1 MSTFLEIVQ
10 ELHEEVGASGQV
22 PASVTSQKGEAKRM
36 VNWVRR
42 ADEYVQLLWHNW
54 KFLRSEYDEVTTVD
68 VVQLPTVQG
77 AQFWDE
83 DTFKYYDA
91 GGGTDPYQMDVVEY
105 DDIKNEVRDQSKAAP
120 YQVIIMPDNT
130 LEVQPIPDDVYRIT
144 GDVYLRPT
152 LLQADD
158 DVSSIPEQYHR
169 VILGRAMVLYANF
182 ESAPE
187 MKEQGSEIYA
197 ETLTRLQNSQ
207 LPNKFLSQFRTGG
220 IFEVIGSQSGDAF

>member
-1 MSTFLEIVQ
+1 MSTYLELVQ
-10 ELHEEVGASGQV
+10 ELHEEVGASGLV
-22 PASVTSQKGEAKRM
+22 PAAVANQQGEAKRM

-54 KFLRSEYDEVTTVD
+54 KFLRSEYDENTTVD
-68 VVQLPTVQG
+68 VVQMPIVQG

-83 DTFKYYDA
+83 DTFKYYGS
-91 GGGTDPYQMDVVEY
+91 GGGTDPYQLEVVEY
-105 DDIKNEVRDQSKAAP
+105 DAIKSEVRDQSKSEP
-120 YQVIIMPDNT
+120 YQVIIMPDNK

-144 GDVYLRPT
+144 GDVYTRPVE
-152 LLQADD
+152 LQADD
-158 DVSSIPEQYHR
+158 DISAIPEQYHR
-169 VILGRAMVLYANF
+169 VILGRAMMLYANF

-187 MKEQGSEIYA
+187 IKTQGSEIYA